1 MNNVSTNTANT
12 LMETTTSETPGL
24 VSLTAWATETDRDE
38 SHPSL
43 SILRISDEPV
53 YVSLFTDQGLNV
65 ATHYLDQAETWAG
78 GYVYCLE
85 HDCPACRAQIN
96 RKRFML
102 LPVADL
108 TDSTIKILR
117 VPPEKGAGKLLT
129 EILKV
134 LSLENR
140 AEIVT
145 KITRTKK
152 YQYVVDAHRQ
162 DELHPDVAAAVKRFV
177 QQLNAGVADLRS
189 IVTSMPASEMVQH
202 ELVAKRLEL
211 EGRPT

>member
-1 MNNVSTNTANT
+1 
-12 LMETTTSETPGL
+12 
-24 VSLTAWATETDRDE
+24 
-38 SHPSL
+38 
-43 SILRISDEPV
+43 
-53 YVSLFTDQGLNV
+53 
-65 ATHYLDQAETWAG
+65 
-78 GYVYCLE
+78 
-85 HDCPACRAQIN
+85 
-96 RKRFML
+96 ML

-145 KITRTKK
+145 KIARTKK

-189 IVTSMPASEMVQH
+189 VVTRMPASEMVQH
-202 ELVAKRLEL
+202 DLVAKRLEL